1 MDDILE
7 QITRRIAELVDK
19 GEAFLN
25 DEEVQE
31 RIKLVK
37 KKVKEI
43 IVRYPV
49 GSVVSGAMI
58 GYILAR
64 LLTHKDKEE

>member
-7 QITRRIAELVDK
+7 QITRRIAEFADK

-25 DEEVQE
+25 DDEVQE

-49 GSVVSGAMI
+49 GSVVTGAFV
-58 GYILAR
+58 GYVLAR
-64 LLTHKDKEE
+64 LLTHKEKE